1 MKASAARLP
10 ANPLQASTTL
20 AVLLTHSV
28 STACTDYAEAPSLVV
43 ALEKQK
49 HEDWSRSGS
58 RSSSG
63 GGIRNSSRNRS
74 RSRRRRRR
82 QKTRAGAGE
91 GQREGEVAGLE
102 QDRAQA

>member
-1 MKASAARLP
+1 MKLPTVRLP
-10 ANPLQASTTL
+10 ANPLQASTTFE
-20 AVLLTHSV
+20 VLLNQSV
-28 STACTDYAEAPSLVV
+28 FSAYTDYTEAPSLSVTV
-43 ALEKQK
+43 EKQK

-63 GGIRNSSRNRS
+63 GRIRNRNRNRS
-74 RSRRRRRR
+74 RSPRRRRR
-82 QKTRAGAGE
+82 QKTRAGAEE

>member
-1 MKASAARLP
+1 MKAPAVRLP
-10 ANPLQASTTL
+10 ASPLQASTTL
-20 AVLLTHSV
+20 AVLLSQSV
-28 STACTDYAEAPSLVV
+28 STACTDYAKAPSLVV

-63 GGIRNSSRNRS
+63 GRIRNRNRNRS
-74 RSRRRRRR
+74 RSPRRLRR
-82 QKTRAGAGE
+82 QKTRAGAEE

>member
-1 MKASAARLP
+1 MKAPAVRLP
-10 ANPLQASTTL
+10 ASPLQASTTL
-20 AVLLTHSV
+20 AVLLTQSV

-63 GGIRNSSRNRS
+63 GRIRNRNRS
-74 RSRRRRRR
+74 RSPRRLRR
-82 QKTRAGAGE
+82 QKTRAGAEE

>member
-1 MKASAARLP
+1 MKAPAVRLP
-10 ANPLQASTTL
+10 ASPLQASTTL
-20 AVLLTHSV
+20 AVLLTQSV

-49 HEDWSRSGS
+49 HEDWSRS
-58 RSSSG
+58 SSG
-63 GGIRNSSRNRS
+63 GRIRSRNRNRS
-74 RSRRRRRR
+74 RSPRRLRR
-82 QKTRAGAGE
+82 QKTRAGAEE

>member
-1 MKASAARLP
+1 MKLPTVRLP

-20 AVLLTHSV
+20 EVFLNQSV
-28 STACTDYAEAPSLVV
+28 ITAYTDYTEAPSLSVTV
-43 ALEKQK
+43 EKQK

-63 GGIRNSSRNRS
+63 GRSRNRN

-82 QKTRAGAGE
+82 RRKKRSAG
-91 GQREGEVAGLE
+91 V
-102 QDRAQA
+102 

>member
-1 MKASAARLP
+1 MKAPAVRLP
-10 ANPLQASTTL
+10 ASPLQASTTL
-20 AVLLTHSV
+20 AVLLTQSV

-49 HEDWSRSGS
+49 HEDWSRS
-58 RSSSG
+58 SSG
-63 GGIRNSSRNRS
+63 GRIRNRSRNRS
-74 RSRRRRRR
+74 RSPRRRRR
-82 QKTRAGAGE
+82 QKTRAGAEE

>member
-1 MKASAARLP
+1 MKAPAVRLP
-10 ANPLQASTTL
+10 ASPLQASTTL
-20 AVLLTHSV
+20 AVLLTQSV

-63 GGIRNSSRNRS
+63 GRSRNRN

-82 QKTRAGAGE
+82 KKRSAG
-91 GQREGEVAGLE
+91 V
-102 QDRAQA
+102 

>member
-1 MKASAARLP
+1 MKAPAVRLP

-20 AVLLTHSV
+20 AVLLTQSV

-58 RSSSG
+58 RSSSRG
-63 GGIRNSSRNRS
+63 RIRNRNRNRS
-74 RSRRRRRR
+74 RSPRRRRR
-82 QKTRAGAGE
+82 QKTRAGAEE